1 MPAVQSTYNVTMRP
15 AIAGMVADMSPR
27 TVVSR
32 IVEGVAGLGFG
43 VVAVK
48 GTGDRQV
55 KASAAA
61 TAFIGITIM
70 DPTVAPGAV
79 PTTPDQYQE
88 KDVCAVLQRG
98 TVWVVAGATVVAGEQ
113 AYFVPATGV
122 ITNSSSG
129 NTAIPGGFFDTSAAS
144 SALAIL
150 RIR

>member
-15 AIAGMVADMSPR
+15 GIAGMIADMSPR

-32 IVEGVAGLGFG
+32 VVEGASGLGFG
-43 VVAVK
+43 VVCVK

-61 TAFIGITIM
+61 TAFVGITVM
-70 DPTVAPGAV
+70 DPVAAPGAL
-79 PTTPDQYQE
+79 PSTPDQYQE
-88 KDVCAVLQRG
+88 KDVCAVLLNG
-98 TVWVVAGATVVAGEQ
+98 TIWVVVGAAVVAGEQ

-122 ITNSSSG
+122 ITNVATA
-129 NTAIPGGFFDTSAAS
+129 NTAIPGGFFDTSAANG
-144 SALAIL
+144 ALAIL